1 MLWLNCNLF
10 TVRAK
15 RTRLNRCQVDYVWLS
30 CVVFIVWLSA
40 YCHSLLC
47 PNVTSEDWHVKVLLR
62 VQKCPLQ
69 REEFVVF
76 FPSGFFCRYKLI
88 RRRVIWL
95 IGQWISVK
103 FKSDLRP
110 VLYEIILSLMQD
122 PDLVVR
128 HLQIHFLFLSLFS
141 WNHSSSL

>member
-1 MLWLNCNLF
+1 
-10 TVRAK
+10 
-15 RTRLNRCQVDYVWLS
+15 
-30 CVVFIVWLSA
+30 
-40 YCHSLLC
+40 
-47 PNVTSEDWHVKVLLR
+47 
-62 VQKCPLQ
+62 
-69 REEFVVF
+69 
-76 FPSGFFCRYKLI
+76 RYKLI

-128 HLQIHFLFLSLFS
+128 
-141 WNHSSSL
+141 

>member
-1 MLWLNCNLF
+1 MPRLLHTVLSNGPECTLYRSVSALQELKFFNKLF
-10 TVRAK
+10 SQNSK
-15 RTRLNRCQVDYVWLS
+15 
-30 CVVFIVWLSA
+30 VVVMPLTPPHTHTQMQCEESA
-40 YCHSLLC
+40 S
-47 PNVTSEDWHVKVLLR
+47 
-62 VQKCPLQ
+62 
-69 REEFVVF
+69 FV
-76 FPSGFFCRYKLI
+76 FFCRYKLI

-128 HLQIHFLFLSLFS
+128 HLQTVSLSPTLKSFFIIIWLLIH
-141 WNHSSSL
+141 

>member
-1 MLWLNCNLF
+1 
-10 TVRAK
+10 
-15 RTRLNRCQVDYVWLS
+15 
-30 CVVFIVWLSA
+30 
-40 YCHSLLC
+40 
-47 PNVTSEDWHVKVLLR
+47 
-62 VQKCPLQ
+62 
-69 REEFVVF
+69 
-76 FPSGFFCRYKLI
+76 RYKLI

-128 HLQIHFLFLSLFS
+128 HLQIL
-141 WNHSSSL
+141 SSSLFL